1 MKKNIWE
8 IIFNGVVNLVYTE
21 EPVTE
26 MEARKI
32 LREQINCG

>member
-8 IIFNGVVNLVYTE
+8 IIFNGMVNLVYSE
-21 EPVTE
+21 EEITE

-32 LREQINCG
+32 LREQINNG